1 MDQQKI
7 GKFIS
12 SLRKQKNLTQA
23 ELGDIVGVTGK
34 AVSRWERGLSVPD
47 VSIINK
53 VSEVLGTTT
62 TELLNGEKAIKIEAK
77 DLDKITNNRILF
89 LNNSSKQKFKK
100 IIMLSTSIFVL
111 IILVLLAIF
120 YFNNYDECRIYTIYS
135 DDSNFNLTGMIV
147 ETNDSNKLL
156 IFDINYHGN
165 EVIRIKSFNYELY
178 ISDELIYSGGDNDA
192 FKVSDKLLAVDINKL
207 IKLISIQLNIP
218 QKYDLSKIKNI
229 EFSIKC
235 IDYLDKEYSYLLP
248 LKLEKAFSNNKL
260 MYF

>member
-12 SLRKQKNLTQA
+12 SLRKQKDLTQA

-47 VSIINK
+47 VAIINK

-62 TELLNGEKAIKIEAK
+62 TELLNGEKAVKIEAK

-100 IIMLSTSIFVL
+100 IITLSTSIFIL
-111 IILVLLAIF
+111 IILILLAIF
-120 YFNNYDECRIYTIYS
+120 CFNNYDECRIYTIYS
-135 DDSNFNLTGMIV
+135 DDSNFSLFGLITK
-147 ETNDSNKLL
+147 TNDTNKLVISNIKYRGDKL
-156 IFDINYHGN
+156 IK
-165 EVIRIKSFNYELY
+165 VTALNYELY
-178 ISDELIYSGGDNDA
+178 IN
-192 FKVSDKLLAVDINKL
+192 DKLVYFGSKEIELSVKNRSFDINKA
-207 IKLISIQLNIP
+207 
-218 QKYDLSKIKNI
+218 I
-229 EFSIKC
+229 ESVTI
-235 IDYLDKEYSYLLP
+235 YLDSYKNYELDKIENFELKFEYIDDENDNHSYIIP
-248 LKLEKAFSNNKL
+248 LMLEKNFSNNKL